1 MKKGVNKLEEV
12 LAQRWVS
19 QGNQGRRNVK
29 TEICSVLAVWRWEKK
44 KKVFQVFWG
53 LIPQLVDG
61 KNVTALM
68 GFGTE
73 SYLIVYL

>member
-1 MKKGVNKLEEV
+1 MGKVKYV
-12 LAQRWVS
+12 LCQ
-19 QGNQGRRNVK
+19 Q
-29 TEICSVLAVWRWEKK
+29 SVDGEKK
-44 KKVFQVFWG
+44 NVFQVFWG
-53 LIPQLVDG
+53 LIPRLVGVDG